1 MKTADYYDAA
11 ADYTGVV
18 QEIANEI
25 NGLTLDG
32 FRRWYYSGCEDFY
45 YRRVVQLASPD
56 RAVRVGRRKKGK
68 FLPPFEGEKSVRADR
83 LAQRLVSRL
92 YVLRKLRVV
101 RNTFTLFFDEE
112 TALLAR
118 RHARHLDRALD
129 KKLYLAERLS
139 ELSQELHP
147 FVRMLRDARAGNT
160 WLSKLSFEFDP
171 RPLANEPRA
180 ASQNLARTLHFRVLL
195 AEYESQH
202 VEDNANGLA
211 DKPLADARAF
221 TTQASP
227 SPIEFGSY
235 LKPDCQEQLLP
246 FLKKNYTEAKTQKI
260 TCMLYALND
269 LGLLTTMLSD
279 INQTELHESIKHF
292 FCVVSTRQ
300 ALNTSINNFNRASGR
315 QQQTIEQHRSKIKE
329 YLKPT

>member
-1 MKTADYYDAA
+1 MKTADYYDAI

-18 QEIANEI
+18 REIANEI

-32 FRRWYYSGCEDFY
+32 FRRWYYSSCEDFY
-45 YRRVVQLASPD
+45 YRQAVQLASPD

-92 YVLRKLRVV
+92 YVLRKLRMV
-101 RNTFTLFFDEE
+101 RNTFTLFFDNE
-112 TALLAR
+112 TAVLAR
-118 RHARHLDRALD
+118 RHARHLDRASD
-129 KKLYLAERLS
+129 KRLYLAQRLA

-160 WLSKLSFEFDP
+160 WLSKLSFAFDP
-171 RPLANEPRA
+171 RPLANAPRTT
-180 ASQNLARTLHFRVLL
+180 SQILARALHFSVLL
-195 AEYESQH
+195 AEYEIQR
-202 VEDNANGLA
+202 VEDNATELA
-211 DKPLADARAF
+211 DNRAF

-227 SPIEFGSY
+227 SPTEFGSY